1 MNRRWL
7 VVLLVVVAVACR
19 TSDGGITIDQEA
31 DGTTITLAVGDVLEV
46 ALPANPTTGFTWE
59 VTAVDGAILSAAGDY
74 VFVADSTAV
83 VGSGGT
89 MTFSFDV
96 LAPGTTTLEM
106 VYHRTFESEPPADTF
121 TVTVT
126 VE

>member
-7 VVLLVVVAVACR
+7 VVLLVVAAVACR
-19 TSDGGITIDQEA
+19 TSDEGIKIDEEA

-59 VTAVDGAILSAAGDY
+59 VTAVDGAILSAAGDW
-74 VFVADSTAV
+74 VFVADSTAI
-83 VGSGGT
+83 GSGGT
-89 MTFSFDV
+89 MSFSFDV

-106 VYHRTFESEPPADTF
+106 VYYRTFESEPPADTF

>member
-1 MNRRWL
+1 M
-7 VVLLVVVAVACR
+7 VLLVVAAGACQ
-19 TSDGGITIDQEA
+19 TSDEGITIDEEA

-59 VTAVDGAILSAAGDY
+59 VTAVDDAVLSAVGDW
-74 VFVADSTAV
+74 VFVADSTAI
-83 VGSGGT
+83 GSGGT

-106 VYHRTFESEPPADTF
+106 VYHRTFETEPPADTF

>member
-1 MNRRWL
+1 MCW
-7 VVLLVVVAVACR
+7 VVLLVVAAGACQ
-19 TSDGGITIDQEA
+19 TSDEGITIDEEA

-59 VTAVDGAILSAAGDY
+59 VTAVDDAVLSAVGDW
-74 VFVADSTAV
+74 VFVADSTAI
-83 VGSGGT
+83 GSGGT

-106 VYHRTFESEPPADTF
+106 VYHRTFETEPPADTF